1 MDNADVNDP
10 EINSS
15 LSPDM
20 VQLSLILTHLI
31 NVLNSCVNQINLM
44 KGVSKAR
51 SDSLLESIVM
61 VPSNVDIRLAN
72 GPSFDKIWTH
82 QHLLTK
88 KDEIVLDLNPIHI
101 TSTIICDSLKPP
113 ITYKHPI
120 GFQMAFHKGMWA
132 LVPIGFIKNI
142 DPNPSPD
149 TRATSPK
156 SLSESGSM

>member
-1 MDNADVNDP
+1 MEREDEKLNVNSVIFFLDNPDVNDP

-72 GPSFDKIWTH
+72 GPSFDKI
-82 QHLLTK
+82 
-88 KDEIVLDLNPIHI
+88 
-101 TSTIICDSLKPP
+101 
-113 ITYKHPI
+113 
-120 GFQMAFHKGMWA
+120 
-132 LVPIGFIKNI
+132 
-142 DPNPSPD
+142 
-149 TRATSPK
+149 
-156 SLSESGSM
+156 